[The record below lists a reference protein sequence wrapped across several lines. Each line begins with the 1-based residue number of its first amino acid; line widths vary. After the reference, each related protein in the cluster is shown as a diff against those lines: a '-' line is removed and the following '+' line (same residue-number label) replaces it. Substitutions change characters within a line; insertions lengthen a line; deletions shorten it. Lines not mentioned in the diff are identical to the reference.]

1 MESRRT
7 LGAAL
12 RVWSARIIL
21 VGALWGC
28 AALPPNSFLDPTKV
42 GRFGSEVGERGI
54 RQVLTPRDTP
64 PGVAGATEPAPE
76 DLVPAYVEYRLGPG
90 DVLQV
95 TVQDLI
101 NPGQPYQAAV
111 EVNPSGEIRLPVLGS
126 VKVTGLSESDVE
138 QEIANR
144 LREAN
149 LLPRPIVLVIAQARR
164 GQQYQILGAVARAG
178 PYPIVEPDWRLLDA
192 IAFAGDVS
200 ATARRAYVIRRTD
213 TSGRAAPT
221 APRPAPTPTNELII
235 PPPDEALPASLS
247 SSVGTGRRD
256 DPPPPTRQDLADVMT
271 PPAGTTKPAAASPPG
286 ADRPFPQLIFDPQ
299 TGEVIES
306 RGVPPTPEPERAAEP
321 AKPAGIGIDEPFDWN
336 EVEELALD
344 QRVIAIDLTELR
356 RGNPRFNIVIRNR
369 DVIEVPIDTGLYYM
383 MGEIARP
390 GAYPFGGRD
399 ITIKQAIAAAGG
411 MTPLAFPSRCEIIRR
426 EPGTEKQLMISVNV
440 DRIFAGLEDD
450 FYLRD
455 DDIVNVGTHFV
466 APFLFVIRNSFRFTY
481 GFGFVYDR
489 NFADKDAYNA
499 RINPD
504 NLAIERAS
512 RRGLPF

>member
-1 MESRRT
+1 MGSRRT
-7 LGAAL
+7 RGAAL
-12 RVWSARIIL
+12 RAWSLRIIL
-21 VGALWGC
+21 VATVWGC

-76 DLVPAYVEYRLGPG
+76 DLVPNYVEYRLGAG
-90 DVLQV
+90 DVVQV

-101 NPGQPYQAAV
+101 SPGQPYQAAI

-126 VKVTGLSESDVE
+126 VKVAGLSESEVE
-138 QEIANR
+138 QEITNR

-178 PYPIVEPDWRLLDA
+178 PYPIPEPDWRLLDA
-192 IAFAGDVS
+192 ISLAGDVS
-200 ATARRAYVIRRTD
+200 ATARRAYVIRRAD
-213 TSGRAAPT
+213 TARVSGPT
-221 APRPAPTPTNELII
+221 APRPASPPANELII
-235 PPPDEALPASLS
+235 PPADEPLPATLASAT
-247 SSVGTGRRD
+247 GTGRRD
-256 DPPPPTRQDLADVMT
+256 DPPPPTREDLADVMT
-271 PPAGTTKPAAASPPG
+271 PPAETTKPAAGAPPAG
-286 ADRPFPQLIFDPQ
+286 EQPFPQLIFDPE
-299 TGEVIES
+299 TGAVIEA
-306 RGVPPTPEPERAAEP
+306 RGVPPTPEPAPPGAPPKAPGVE
-321 AKPAGIGIDEPFDWN
+321 IDEPFDW
-336 EVEELALD
+336 EDVEELALD

-356 RGNPRFNIVIRNR
+356 RGNPRFNIVVRNR
-369 DVIEVPIDTGLYYM
+369 DVIEVPVDTGLYYM

-411 MTPLAFPSRCEIIRR
+411 MTALAFPSRCEIIRR
-426 EPGTEKQLMISVNV
+426 EPGTEKQLMITVNV

-489 NFADKDAYNA
+489 NFADKDAYSA
-499 RINPD
+499 RINPET
-504 NLAIERAS
+504 LAIDRAN